1 MHNSICKL
9 KHCAQQEEEW
19 RLNRSTAPDPEH
31 LSSPECLIVLSHQH
45 MLSKTLVVLDLS
57 LPSFDSTNKKHNVSI
72 QNHFLFACQHRERS
86 RSRRL
91 THRKRSGLHA
101 KQTSQSTLGFQV
113 LPRAFSTRKPHLIE
127 ADIGFSWNW
136 ECELSFCGM

>member
-1 MHNSICKL
+1 
-9 KHCAQQEEEW
+9 
-19 RLNRSTAPDPEH
+19 LNRSTAPDPEH

-86 RSRRL
+86 RSRRRRRL
-91 THRKRSGLHA
+91 THRKHSALHA
-101 KQTSQSTLGFQV
+101 KQTSQSTLKNTLRFQV
-113 LPRAFSTRKPHLIE
+113 LPRAFSTRKPHLMQ

>member
-1 MHNSICKL
+1 M
-9 KHCAQQEEEW
+9 
-19 RLNRSTAPDPEH
+19 NRSTAPDPEH

-86 RSRRL
+86 RSRRRRRL
-91 THRKRSGLHA
+91 THRKHSALHA
-101 KQTSQSTLGFQV
+101 KQTSQSTLKNTLRFQV
-113 LPRAFSTRKPHLIE
+113 LPRAFSTRKPHLMQ